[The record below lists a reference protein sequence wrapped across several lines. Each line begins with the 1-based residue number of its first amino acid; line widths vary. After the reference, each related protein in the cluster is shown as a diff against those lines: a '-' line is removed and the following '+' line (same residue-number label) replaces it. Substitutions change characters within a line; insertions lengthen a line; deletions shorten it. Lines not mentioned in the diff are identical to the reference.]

1 MYENNRLLNIGG
13 SSRDLDFIIQQK
25 IIEFINNNNNYYESV
40 LDYGAGNSPYRPYV
54 PCKEYITADISQNSN
69 MNIDHII
76 NCDKLKI
83 PDNNFDLILLLDV
96 LEHVLNPV
104 NVINELKRLLK
115 PGGSLIVSVPF
126 MYREH
131 ETPNDFVRYTSFGI
145 KRLFESMGG
154 TISRSE
160 KVGNAYLT
168 LLILF
173 LERNIYNGEI
183 YSGSRLSILIN
194 RILIKFFNLISP
206 ICSSNPSQDAGCY
219 HHLLVEVTFLNDN

>member
-1 MYENNRLLNIGG
+1 MYENKRLLNIGG

-25 IIEFINNNNNYYESV
+25 IIEFIRKNNYYESV

-69 MNIDHII
+69 INIDYII
-76 NCDKLKI
+76 NCDKLPI
-83 PDNNFDLILLLDV
+83 SDNNFDLILLLDV

-104 NVINELKRLLK
+104 SVINELKRLLK
-115 PGGSLIVSVPF
+115 PGGSLIVSIPF

-131 ETPNDFVRYTSFGI
+131 ETPNDYVRYTSFGI

-173 LERNIYNGEI
+173 LERNIYNGEK
-183 YSGSRLSILIN
+183 YSGGKLSILVN
-194 RILIKFFNLISP
+194 RTLTKFFNLIPRVFSF
-206 ICSSNPSQDAGCY
+206 NPSQDAGCY
-219 HHLLVEVTFLNDN
+219 HHLLVEVTFLNDK